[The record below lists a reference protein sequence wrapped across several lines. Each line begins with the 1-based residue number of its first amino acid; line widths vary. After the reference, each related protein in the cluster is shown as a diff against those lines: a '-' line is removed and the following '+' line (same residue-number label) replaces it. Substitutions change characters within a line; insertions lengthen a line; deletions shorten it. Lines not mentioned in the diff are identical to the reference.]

1 MYSVLIMALND
12 SYYGNLKVFSI
23 QDQVV
28 AAGGNAAGAPVGRG
42 RTAAGHSH
50 PASCNPQPSRDSLKE
65 PQSKTEFINLKSIH
79 FILYINTNYMIHKYN
94 KPYENTTH
102 EIKRHNFYQ

>member
-65 PQSKTEFINLKSIH
+65 PQSKTELSI
-79 FILYINTNYMIHKYN
+79 
-94 KPYENTTH
+94 
-102 EIKRHNFYQ
+102 